1 MMDTPSSAQD
11 QHADGLVDVTGS
23 ATGTS
28 ASTLPAT
35 IKMTKILAC
44 EIKVMDDAPETIVI
58 KIVTFFFQGTM
69 NAFSIMGPH
78 AATWKPVDGKH
89 ASIFGTENSIGMDDL
104 ASATTSSS
112 NNLYTH
118 STL

>member
-58 KIVTFFFQGTM
+58 KIVTFFFSGYHER
-69 NAFSIMGPH
+69 FLHHGPTRCYLE
-78 AATWKPVDGKH
+78 ACGWQACKYLW
-89 ASIFGTENSIGMDDL
+89 N
-104 ASATTSSS
+104 
-112 NNLYTH
+112 
-118 STL
+118 